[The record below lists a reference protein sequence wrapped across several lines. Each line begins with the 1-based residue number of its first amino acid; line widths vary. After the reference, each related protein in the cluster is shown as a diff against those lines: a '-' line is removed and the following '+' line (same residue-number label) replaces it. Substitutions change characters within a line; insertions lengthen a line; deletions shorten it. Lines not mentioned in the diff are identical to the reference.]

1 MSETMYTRVQVTAA
15 LGRAHGLLDAVTSTG
30 PVDLLTVRT
39 WQRLGTG
46 PFTREQVSGALNYV
60 ADALDD
66 AAAYETSSTIWAQDV
81 RNLAVNTALYLL
93 DHPQGSLAEA
103 IAASWSD
110 LDNLSCTVL
119 DALPEGA
126 PEPARGTPE
135 RDAAIVA
142 TVLEWVS

>member
-1 MSETMYTRVQVTAA
+1 MSDTMYTRAQVTTA
-15 LGRAHGLLDAVTSTG
+15 LGTAHGLLDAVTSTG

-46 PFTREQVSGALNYV
+46 PFTREEISGALNYV
-60 ADALDD
+60 ANALDD

-103 IAASWSD
+103 IADGWAD
-110 LDNLSCTVL
+110 LDDLSYTVL

-126 PEPARGTPE
+126 PEPAKGTPE
-135 RDAAIVA
+135 RDAAIVT
-142 TVLEWVS
+142 TVLEWIS